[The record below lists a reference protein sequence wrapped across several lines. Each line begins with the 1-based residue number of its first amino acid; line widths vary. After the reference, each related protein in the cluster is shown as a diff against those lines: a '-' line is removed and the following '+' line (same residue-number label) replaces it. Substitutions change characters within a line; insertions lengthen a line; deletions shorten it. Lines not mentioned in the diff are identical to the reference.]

1 MPLSFIPLPLLKT
14 ITMGLLAFGTFL
26 GLYSFLSDPQGP
38 AQKYWDIYT
47 GSLERKMRLMF
58 IFKPGAH
65 IAYGQI
71 AALIV
76 FTVSG
81 IFGILP
87 YWGVGIVLAIIAP
100 SVQLERMRAA
110 RVVQIEE
117 QINTFLMGLA
127 NGLKATPSLADA
139 FLQVQFVI
147 SPPIKLEIE
156 LATKEMR
163 VGNTL
168 DQSLLNIAAR
178 VGSKQLDNALS
189 AVLIGRQVGGNLP
202 KVLETTAMAIREMS
216 RLEGVVKTKT
226 AEGKAQLWVLGLLPL
241 VLMFALHNLQ
251 PGYFDPLRT
260 SIIGYIISF
269 IAGGLWI
276 TSIAMA
282 RKILQ
287 VDI

>member
-1 MPLSFIPLPLLKT
+1 MSFLPLPLMKLLL
-14 ITMGLLAFGTFL
+14 MGLIGLATFVSVFALL
-26 GLYSFLSDPQGP
+26 GDPEGP
-38 AQKYWDIYT
+38 VQRYWDMYI
-47 GSLERKMRLMF
+47 GSLERQMRLMF
-58 IFKPGAH
+58 IFKPGAT
-65 IAYGQI
+65 IAYYQI
-71 AALIV
+71 AAIILIFV
-76 FTVSG
+76 VGMLGF
-81 IFGILP
+81 LP
-87 YWGVGIVLAIIAP
+87 YWGGAILLACAAP
-100 SVQLERMRAA
+100 QIQLRRMAAER
-110 RVVQIEE
+110 VTLIEE
-117 QINTFLMGLA
+117 QINSFLMGLA

-147 SPPIKLEIE
+147 GPPIKLEIE

-168 DQSLLNIAAR
+168 DQALLNIAAR
-178 VGSKQLDNALS
+178 VGSRQLDNALS

-202 KVLETTAMAIREMS
+202 KVLETTALAIREMT

-226 AEGKAQLWVLGLLPL
+226 AEGKAQLWVLALLPL
-241 VLMFALHNLQ
+241 SLMIILEKMQ

-260 SIIGYIISF
+260 TWVGYIISAVIGF
-269 IAGGLWI
+269 FWI

>member
-1 MPLSFIPLPLLKT
+1 
-14 ITMGLLAFGTFL
+14 
-26 GLYSFLSDPQGP
+26 
-38 AQKYWDIYT
+38 
-47 GSLERKMRLMF
+47 MRLMF

>member
-1 MPLSFIPLPLLKT
+1 MPHSFIPLPLLK
-14 ITMGLLAFGTFL
+14 LLAMGSLGFGVFL
-26 GLYSFLSDPQGP
+26 GMYTFIADPLGP
-38 AQKYWDIYT
+38 AKRYWDIYT

-71 AALIV
+71 AALLAV
-76 FTVSG
+76 FVG
-81 IFGILP
+81 GMFDVIP
-87 YWGVGIVLAIIAP
+87 YWGVVMLVVCVAP
-100 SVQLERMRAA
+100 MVQLERMRTQ
-110 RVVQIEE
+110 RVTQIEE
-117 QINTFLMGLA
+117 QINTFLMGLS

-139 FLQVQFVI
+139 FAQVQFVI

-178 VGSKQLDNALS
+178 VQSKSLDNALS

-202 KVLETTAMAIREMS
+202 KVLETTALAIREMS

-251 PGYFDPLRT
+251 PGYFDPLRD
-260 SIIGYIISF
+260 SIVGWIISF
-269 IAGGLWI
+269 VAGTFWV

>member
-1 MPLSFIPLPLLKT
+1 MNHIPLPLLKL
-14 ITMGLLAFGTFL
+14 ITMGVLAFAAVL
-26 GLYSFLSDPQGP
+26 GLYNFIGDPEGP
-38 AQKYWDIYT
+38 AQRYWDLYT
-47 GSLERKMRLMF
+47 GGLERKMRLMF
-58 IFKPGAH
+58 VFKSGAN

-71 AALIV
+71 AAFIV
-76 FTVSG
+76 VTVG
-81 IFGILP
+81 GLFGFIPWWGAILVVIVAGP
-87 YWGVGIVLAIIAP
+87 TIQLERQRAKRVLAI
-100 SVQLERMRAA
+100 ED
-110 RVVQIEE
+110 
-117 QINTFLMGLA
+117 QINGFLMGLA

-139 FLQVQFVI
+139 FAQVQFVI

-156 LATKEMR
+156 LASKEMR

-168 DQSLLNIAAR
+168 DQALLNIAMR
-178 VGSKQLDNALS
+178 VQSKSLDNALS

-241 VLMFALHNLQ
+241 VMMFALHNLQ

-260 SIIGYIISF
+260 SIAGYIISF
-269 IAGGLWI
+269 IAGTMWI

>member
-1 MPLSFIPLPLLKT
+1 MSFLPLPLMKLL
-14 ITMGLLAFGTFL
+14 TMVLIGLATFVSLFALL
-26 GLYSFLSDPQGP
+26 GDPEGP
-38 AQKYWDIYT
+38 AQKYWDIYV
-47 GSLERKMRLMF
+47 GSLERQMRLMF
-58 IFKPGAH
+58 IFKSGAV
-65 IAYGQI
+65 IVYYQI
-71 AALIV
+71 AAILI
-76 FTVSG
+76 
-81 IFGILP
+81 IFAGGMLGFIP
-87 YWGVGIVLAIIAP
+87 YWGVFILLACLAP
-100 SVQLERMRAA
+100 QFQLRRMAIQ
-110 RVVQIEE
+110 RVEAIEE
-117 QINTFLMGLA
+117 QINSFLMGLA

-147 SPPIKLEIE
+147 GPPIKLEIE

-178 VGSKQLDNALS
+178 VGSRMLDNALS

-202 KVLETTAMAIREMS
+202 KVLETTALAIREMA

-226 AEGKAQLWVLGLLPL
+226 AEGKAQLWVLALLPL
-241 VLMFALHNLQ
+241 GLMLALEGMQ
-251 PGYFDPLRT
+251 AGYFDPLR
-260 SIIGYIISF
+260 SNWVGYIISF
-269 IAGGLWI
+269 VIGVLWI

>member
-1 MPLSFIPLPLLKT
+1 MNLVPLPVMKILVMVL
-14 ITMGLLAFGTFL
+14 IGLATFVSL
-26 GLYSFLSDPQGP
+26 FSMLSDPQGP
-38 AQKYWDIYT
+38 VLRYWDIYV

-58 IFKPGAH
+58 MFKSGAT
-65 IAYGQI
+65 IAYWQI
-71 AALIV
+71 AGLIAC
-76 FTVSG
+76 FMG
-81 IFGILP
+81 GMLGILP
-87 YWGVGIVLAIIAP
+87 YWGAVMIVVCVAP
-100 SVQLERMRAA
+100 TVQLARLRAER
-110 RVVQIEE
+110 VTLIED
-117 QINTFLMGLA
+117 QINSFLMGLA

-147 SPPIKLEIE
+147 GPPIKLEIE

-178 VGSKQLDNALS
+178 VGSRQLDTALS

-202 KVLETTAMAIREMS
+202 KVLETTALAIREMT
-216 RLEGVVKTKT
+216 RLEGVVRTKT
-226 AEGKAQLWVLGLLPL
+226 AEGKAQLWVLALLPL
-241 VLMFALHNLQ
+241 GLMLGLNAME
-251 PGYFDPLRT
+251 PGYFDPLKQ
-260 SIIGYIISF
+260 SWIGYIISF
-269 IAGGLWI
+269 VIGVFWI

>member
-1 MPLSFIPLPLLKT
+1 
-14 ITMGLLAFGTFL
+14 
-26 GLYSFLSDPQGP
+26 
-38 AQKYWDIYT
+38 
-47 GSLERKMRLMF
+47 MRL
-58 IFKPGAH
+58 
-65 IAYGQI
+65 Q
-71 AALIV
+71 
-76 FTVSG
+76 
-81 IFGILP
+81 
-87 YWGVGIVLAIIAP
+87 
-100 SVQLERMRAA
+100 

-139 FLQVQFVI
+139 FAQVQFVI

-156 LATKEMR
+156 LTTKEMR

-178 VGSKQLDNALS
+178 VQSKSLDNALS

-202 KVLETTAMAIREMS
+202 KVLETTALAIREMS

-241 VLMFALHNLQ
+241 VLMFALHNMQ
-251 PGYFDPLRT
+251 PGYFDPLRDN
-260 SIIGYIISF
+260 IIGWIISF
-269 IAGGLWI
+269 VAGTFWV

>member
-1 MPLSFIPLPLLKT
+1 MPTSFIPLPLLKLLA
-14 ITMGLLAFGTFL
+14 MSSLAFGVLLGMYTFIA
-26 GLYSFLSDPQGP
+26 DPLGP
-38 AQKYWDIYT
+38 AKRYWDIYT
-47 GSLERKMRLMF
+47 GGLERKMRLMF

-71 AALIV
+71 AAFLLVFAAGMFGLI
-76 FTVSG
+76 
-81 IFGILP
+81 P
-87 YWGVGIVLAIIAP
+87 YWGVVLAVVCVAP
-100 SVQLERMRAA
+100 AIQLERMRLQ

-139 FLQVQFVI
+139 FAQVQFVI

-178 VGSKQLDNALS
+178 VQSKSLDNALS

-202 KVLETTAMAIREMS
+202 KVLETTALAIREMS

-241 VLMFALHNLQ
+241 VLMFALHNMQ
-251 PGYFDPLRT
+251 PGYFDPLRDN
-260 SIIGYIISF
+260 IIGWIISF
-269 IAGGLWI
+269 VAGTFWV